1 MGCTAGLINE
11 NIAVLPFR
19 KQMRELLGIASG
31 SYIHLSFFLFF
42 FIRKAKFTR
51 CETCNPSV
59 TLMYCNQGVSVELH
73 RFLNDHSTYLR
84 PCFNGAIP
92 LMFSVTSSEV
102 PASTGVHLSAMS
114 SLWGDEERHKAYA
127 MSKIFTLH
135 SLNIVFVFVL

>member
-1 MGCTAGLINE
+1 MEILQCCHFVNKCGNSWGLHL
-11 NIAVLPFR
+11 AV
-19 KQMRELLGIASG
+19 MST
-31 SYIHLSFFLFF
+31 FFFCF

-51 CETCNPSV
+51 SKICNPSV
-59 TLMYCNQGVSVELH
+59 TLMHCNHAVSVELH

-102 PASTGVHLSAMS
+102 PASTGVLLSAMS
-114 SLWGDEERHKAYA
+114 SLRGDEEKHKAHA
-127 MSKIFTLH
+127 LSKIFTLH